1 MKKLLVL
8 LFASLLVLSAC
19 GDKKEDNSPKDD
31 TKETKKEVKKD
42 EPKKKESDKDKIK
55 KESAK
60 KSEPKTEEQTTEEV
74 TSNEQQSTQEVNTTE
89 QAPQEQAPT
98 KEEMAQKFKNGEDV
112 NGLVDNE
119 GNEYVQAQ
127 GGGDA
132 MGYYKP
138 DGSFC
143 TVGGCVSP
151 EAQEQQD
158 IPSDN
163 SYIQEGQDWRNNTG
177 TGLSSGEMQLK
188 QQILNGTY
196 EGPDEEEVL
205 EAIEYYEQQY
215 GQ

>member
-8 LFASLLVLSAC
+8 LFVSLLVLGAC
-19 GDKKEDNSPKDD
+19 GQKEKS
-31 TKETKKEVKKD
+31 TKEESTKEAKKEVKKD
-42 EPKKKESDKDKIK
+42 NPKKENASKKEDKDN
-55 KESAK
+55 
-60 KSEPKTEEQTTEEV
+60 KSEPKTEEQSTEDI
-74 TSNEQQSTQEVNTTE
+74 NTTE
-89 QAPQEQAPT
+89 QPTQEQSLT
-98 KEEMAQKFKNGEDV
+98 KEEMVQKFKNGE
-112 NGLVDNE
+112 NVDGQVDAE
-119 GNEYVQAQ
+119 GNTYVQGQ

-151 EAQEQQD
+151 ESQEQQD
-158 IPSDN
+158 VPSDN

-188 QQILNGTY
+188 QQILDGTY
-196 EGPDEEEVL
+196 EGQDEEEVL

>member
-8 LFASLLVLSAC
+8 LFVSLLVLGAC
-19 GDKKEDNSPKDD
+19 GQKEES
-31 TKETKKEVKKD
+31 TKEESTKEAKKEVKKD
-42 EPKKKESDKDKIK
+42 NPKKENASKKEDKDN
-55 KESAK
+55 
-60 KSEPKTEEQTTEEV
+60 KSEPKTEEQ
-74 TSNEQQSTQEVNTTE
+74 SL
-89 QAPQEQAPT
+89 T
-98 KEEMAQKFKNGEDV
+98 KEEMVQKFKNGE
-112 NGLVDNE
+112 NVDGQVDAE
-119 GNEYVQAQ
+119 GNTYVQGQ

-151 EAQEQQD
+151 ESQEQQD
-158 IPSDN
+158 VPSDN

-188 QQILNGTY
+188 QQILYGTY
-196 EGPDEEEVL
+196 EGQDEEEVL

>member
-8 LFASLLVLSAC
+8 LFASLLILSAC
-19 GDKKEDNSPKDD
+19 GEKKEESSSKDD
-31 TKETKKEVKKD
+31 SKETKKEVKKD
-42 EPKKKESDKDKIK
+42 KPEKESDKDKTK
-55 KESAK
+55 KEYAK
-60 KSEPKTEEQTTEEV
+60 KSEPKTEEQSTEEVTTNEQQTTEEV
-74 TSNEQQSTQEVNTTE
+74 NSTE
-89 QAPQEQAPT
+89 QTTQEQAPT

>member
-8 LFASLLVLSAC
+8 LFVSLLVLVAC
-19 GDKKEDNSPKDD
+19 GQKEES
-31 TKETKKEVKKD
+31 TKEESTKEAKKEVKKD
-42 EPKKKESDKDKIK
+42 KPKKENASK
-55 KESAK
+55 KENK
-60 KSEPKTEEQTTEEV
+60 DNKSEPKKEEQSTEEV
-74 TSNEQQSTQEVNTTE
+74 TSTEQQPTEDINTTE
-89 QAPQEQAPT
+89 QPTQEQSLT
-98 KEEMAQKFKNGEDV
+98 KEEMAQKFKNGE
-112 NGLVDNE
+112 NVDGQVDAE
-119 GNEYVQAQ
+119 GNTYVQGQ

-151 EAQEQQD
+151 ESQEQQD
-158 IPSDN
+158 VPSDN

-188 QQILNGTY
+188 QQILDGTF
-196 EGPDEEEVL
+196 EGQDEEEVL

>member
-1 MKKLLVL
+1 MKKIIVM

-19 GDKKEDNSPKDD
+19 GDKEEESSSKDD

-42 EPKKKESDKDKIK
+42 KPKKESDKDKTK

-60 KSEPKTEEQTTEEV
+60 KSEPKTEEQSTEEVTTNEQQTTEEV
-74 TSNEQQSTQEVNTTE
+74 NSTE
-89 QAPQEQAPT
+89 QATQEQAPT

>member
-8 LFASLLVLSAC
+8 LFASLLVLGAC
-19 GDKKEDNSPKDD
+19 GQKEESSSKDD

-42 EPKKKESDKDKIK
+42 KPKKKSDKDKTK

-74 TSNEQQSTQEVNTTE
+74 TTNEQQTTEEVNSTE
-89 QAPQEQAPT
+89 QNTQEQAPT

>member
-19 GDKKEDNSPKDD
+19 GEKKEESSSKDD

-42 EPKKKESDKDKIK
+42 KPEKESDKDKTK

-60 KSEPKTEEQTTEEV
+60 KSEPKTEEQSTEEV
-74 TSNEQQSTQEVNTTE
+74 TTNEQQTTEEISTTE
-89 QAPQEQAPT
+89 QTTQEQAPT